1 MNETSRS
8 DGKVDISLVFPAYNE
23 AEKLEKAVEEALKI
37 LKGLTCFYEIII
49 AEDGSTDGTDKIAS
63 ELSRKHSHVKHIHS
77 DKRIGRG
84 LALKRAFAN
93 SKGEILAF
101 MDVDLATDIRHLETL
116 VKSVEEGYDI
126 AIGSR
131 MLPESRVERTL
142 SRKIASKMYNFT
154 VRFLLGSKISDHQ
167 CGFKAFNRK
176 AFLAILE
183 ETKAMHWF
191 WDTEILV
198 RAARKSCKIKE
209 IPVEWKC
216 GKDTKVHLL
225 KDSLIMGWQAL
236 KFWWELKHEPTSL
249 KNRRINPT
257 N

>member
-1 MNETSRS
+1 MSKARHGDE
-8 DGKVDISLVFPAYNE
+8 KVDISLVFPAYNE

-37 LKGLTCFYEIII
+37 LKGLTRSYEIII

-63 ELSRKHSHVKHIHS
+63 ELSRKFPQVKHLHS
-77 DKRIGRG
+77 DKRLGRG
-84 LALKRAFAN
+84 LALKRAFEN
-93 SKGEILAF
+93 SKGEILVF

-116 VKSVEEGYDI
+116 VNSIREGYDV

-167 CGFKAFNRK
+167 CGFKAFSRTI
-176 AFLAILE
+176 FLPILE
-183 ETKAMHWF
+183 ETKATHWF

-198 RAARKSCKIKE
+198 RASRKGYRIEE
-209 IPVEWKC
+209 IPVEWKG

-225 KDSLIMGWQAL
+225 KDSLAMGW
-236 KFWWELKHEPTSL
+236 
-249 KNRRINPT
+249 
-257 N
+257 